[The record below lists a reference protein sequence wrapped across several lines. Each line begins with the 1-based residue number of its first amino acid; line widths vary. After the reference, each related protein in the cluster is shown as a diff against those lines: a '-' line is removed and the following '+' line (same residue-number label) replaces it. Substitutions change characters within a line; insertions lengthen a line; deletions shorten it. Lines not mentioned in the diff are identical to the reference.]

1 MNAETIDLLKKVQGR
16 RGEWRVFDYCWHLKF
31 KDGLGVVLGTGKN
44 SVLSIYFRGMD
55 HHSYCEPDDPDL
67 LWLPPTA
74 PGWNDDGRNLCSF
87 MQEKAKK
94 FDIHWNG
101 ENHTWYVIVGNHSY
115 AGRPLPEALLRAAVG
130 KGE

>member
-1 MNAETIDLLKKVQGR
+1 MNEQIEMYRAVQDK
-16 RGEWRVFDYCWHLKF
+16 RGPWRILDHCWHLKF
-31 KDGLGVVLGTGKN
+31 KNGLGVVIGIGKN

-74 PGWNDDGRNLCSF
+74 PGWNDDGRNLWA
-87 MQEKAKK
+87 MVDWEKWGICVDENRRILIHERKY
-94 FDIHWNG
+94 DIVYF
-101 ENHTWYVIVGNHSY
+101 EADT
-115 AGRPLPEALLRAAVG
+115 LPEALLRAIER